1 MVITDDTPV
10 TFLTVRELREVL
22 RQETK
27 EETKDTAELP
37 RYVYGIKGIRQLFNV
52 SHDTACKYK
61 NTIIKDAVYQQGRVI
76 VTDTAKAL
84 DLFSKHKIKGGKK

>member
-10 TFLTVRELREVL
+10 ACLTVKQLREVL
-22 RQETK
+22 TQ
-27 EETKDTAELP
+27 ETKDTERVTDGLP
-37 RYVYGIKGIRQLFNV
+37 RYVHGIKGIRQLFNV

-61 NTIIKDAVYQQGRVI
+61 NTIIKDAVYQQGRII

-84 DLFSKHKIKGGKK
+84 DLFAKYKIK